1 MRCLPWVDSFQ
12 TFNFHNRHIALNI
25 TWPFWG
31 DTSFCMREALQ
42 RSFYRY
48 CFFLFVKTNIFQA
61 TKPQNTRHQLFL
73 LRTNNILKPW
83 LTIIIAT
90 QPIPKKPGKSE
101 SFPPSRGAGAAAKKG
116 GNMKVGDEKYFSQKH
131 ICCSDWD
138 ANERWRLGLLQVRLL
153 HQVRSRH
160 PEGPLNLQ
168 QSRRCTASSLLCLHN
183 MESSTFKYKFST
195 QNKTDSLMI
204 RTNI

>member
-1 MRCLPWVDSFQ
+1 
-12 TFNFHNRHIALNI
+12 
-25 TWPFWG
+25 
-31 DTSFCMREALQ
+31 MREALQ

-48 CFFLFVKTNIFQA
+48 FFCKDEHLSSHKTPKYKTPTIFTSCEQYFE
-61 TKPQNTRHQLFL
+61 TLTHNNYCNTANPEKAREE
-73 LRTNNILKPW
+73 RVVPP
-83 LTIIIAT
+83 LTWC
-90 QPIPKKPGKSE
+90 
-101 SFPPSRGAGAAAKKG
+101 RGRRQEGGQHEG
-116 GNMKVGDEKYFSQKH
+116 GNMEKYFSQKH

>member
-1 MRCLPWVDSFQ
+1 MRNEVPALSRFLSNIQFSQQ
-12 TFNFHNRHIALNI
+12 T
-25 TWPFWG
+25 
-31 DTSFCMREALQ
+31 
-42 RSFYRY
+42 Y
-48 CFFLFVKTNIFQA
+48 CFEHYLAILGGYQLLHEGGPPKIFLQIFFFVKTNIFQA

-183 MESSTFKYKFST
+183 MESSTFEYKFST